1 MKNNKGQALV
11 EFIIVLPILLL
22 IIISIVDFGN
32 IISKK
37 YSLEND
43 IDTISNLY
51 MEEKYDEINEYA
63 SEKNISINYKKD
75 NDLLVITLNKDVNV
89 ISPLISI
96 VTGKTYKVS
105 TEKSIYSE

>member
-22 IIISIVDFGN
+22 IIISIIDFGN

-51 MEEKYDEINEYA
+51 EEEKYDEINKYT
-63 SEKNISINYKKD
+63 SDKNISVHYK
-75 NDLLVITLNKDVNV
+75 NNGDLLVITLSKDIN
-89 ISPLISI
+89 ITSPVLNII
-96 VTGKTYKVS
+96 FGNTYKV
-105 TEKSIYSE
+105 TVEKSMYSE

>member
-11 EFIIVLPILLL
+11 EIIILPILLL

-43 IDTISNLY
+43 IDTIASLY
-51 MEEKYDEINEYA
+51 EEEKYDEINKYT
-63 SEKNISINYKKD
+63 SDKNISISYKKD
-75 NDLLVITLNKDVNV
+75 NDLLVITLNKDVNI
-89 ISPLISI
+89 ISPLVSV